1 MPRLLLLLL
10 ALLPTAVQAA
20 RWSEPE
26 MVGVLAERAIS
37 EVSGLTASRR
47 HPGVYWAHNDSGH
60 PAELHAIDAEGK
72 RLATLRIPVK
82 AIDWEDIAS
91 FEWQGRPY
99 LLLADVGDN
108 GGIRAELQ
116 LIAIAEPEQLVDGM
130 ELQPAWIQRFR
141 WPDGPRDCEA
151 VAVDSR
157 RGEVLLISKKRVPPE
172 LFRLPLGP
180 TDEPQAAELLGN
192 LLGIDQPSDT
202 DLEKNPVYGRY
213 RSQITAADLSPNGRV
228 LAVLNYSGLQFYV
241 RPAGA
246 DWRDLLPTLEPSRI
260 ALPWL
265 PQAEALAFEADSS
278 GLLVASE
285 QTPSPI
291 LRYRVLRDPP

>member
-1 MPRLLLLLL
+1 MLRSLLLLI
-10 ALLPTAVQAA
+10 ALFPVTAVAA

-26 MVGVLAERAIS
+26 MVGVLAEHAVS
-37 EVSGLTASRR
+37 EVSGLAASRR
-47 HPGVYWAHNDSGH
+47 HPGVYWVHNDSGH
-60 PAELHAIDAEGK
+60 PAELHAIDAGGR
-72 RLATLRIPVK
+72 RLASVRIPVA
-82 AIDWEDIAS
+82 AIDWEDIAW
-91 FEWQGRPY
+91 FEWQGRSH

-108 GGIRAELQ
+108 GGIREELQ
-116 LIAIAEPEQLVDGM
+116 LVAVAEPDELIDGA

-141 WPDGPRDCEA
+141 WPDGSRDCEA
-151 VAVDSR
+151 MAVDSR

-180 TDEPQAAELLGN
+180 TDARQTAELVGYLK
-192 LLGIDQPSDT
+192 GIHQPSDT
-202 DLEKNPVYGRY
+202 DLQENPVYGRY

-228 LAVLNYSGLQFYV
+228 LAVLNYSGMHFYV
-241 RPAGA
+241 RPHDA
-246 DWRDLLPTLEPSRI
+246 DWRQLLPNLQPSRI

-265 PQAEALAFEADSS
+265 PQAEAMGFEADSG

-291 LRYRVLRDPP
+291 LRYQVIRAPR